1 MIGTCDG
8 AATAWRAA
16 DVCNGPV
23 GPRGGGLRRMHR
35 RAARLM
41 SEALKLGL
49 TPVRKLTGMNQPVG
63 DI

>member
-1 MIGTCDG
+1 
-8 AATAWRAA
+8 
-16 DVCNGPV
+16 
-23 GPRGGGLRRMHR
+23 MHR